1 MPKARMQLQ
10 EGGACIVLAPD
21 GSLGGA
27 VYDTDTGSRGAIL
40 AEALLRCMENR
51 EWVEQVCKKVEKSL
65 QS

>member
-1 MPKARMQLQ
+1 MPKATLNLQ
-10 EGGACIVLAPD
+10 EGGACIVLSPD

-27 VYDTDTGSRGAIL
+27 VYDTNTGSKGAIL
-40 AEALLRCMENR
+40 AEALLRCMDNK